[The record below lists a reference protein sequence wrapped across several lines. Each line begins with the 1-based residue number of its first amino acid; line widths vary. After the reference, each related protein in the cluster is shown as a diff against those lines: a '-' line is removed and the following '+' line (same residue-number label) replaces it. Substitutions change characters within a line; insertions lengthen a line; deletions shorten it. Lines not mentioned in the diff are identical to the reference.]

1 MKKPRLLLA
10 LGMLAGSASFA
21 ACTTTVTPTD
31 PSDAAPSAT
40 TTSPPSPTG
49 TSTTPP
55 PGPDAGDSAPPA
67 DAAADTT
74 ADTATD
80 APVPP
85 VDAAADVADSG
96 AADAADAATV
106 DAADG
111 ATVVPATTVIDAPGL
126 SEFDINATKLVYRTG
141 TASFMRCT
149 LPACADSTAQVV
161 PASPLGSWHLG
172 SGDKVHYVT
181 KTGVQSGFRL
191 GAVPLGSTTATYV
204 STGNAPTALESS
216 YVGGTT
222 ERVMLREIP
231 GLVGGGRYAYYFYT
245 GPGGNTDRTPRA
257 GRYLHE
263 NFGGATVTYRP
274 VQAPFATPMAA
285 TLAGVTA
292 PVPAS
297 DPSFIAVTPGGAA
310 SPTLVVIR
318 GGQVEACPLPCA
330 TWKGLGAL
338 GTAINVS
345 DTHLYVGTPTGLMR
359 CALSEIAA
367 TDTCTLVSHG
377 PTESAADP
385 MYVTATDV
393 WYRSGT
399 RVRRVAK

>member
-1 MKKPRLLLA
+1 MKKPGLLLA

-21 ACTTTVTPTD
+21 ACTTDVTPID
-31 PSDAAPSAT
+31 PGDAAPSAT
-40 TTSPPSPTG
+40 TTSPPTPTG
-49 TSTTPP
+49 TATTPP

-67 DAAADTT
+67 DAT
-74 ADTATD
+74 ADTSADTAAD
-80 APVPP
+80 APAPP
-85 VDAAADVADSG
+85 VDGGADAADSG
-96 AADAADAATV
+96 AADAADASPV

-111 ATVVPATTVIDAPGL
+111 ATSVPATTVIDAVGL
-126 SEFDINATKLVYRTG
+126 IDFDLNAANLVYRTG
-141 TASFMRCT
+141 TATFMRCT

-172 SGDKVHYVT
+172 SADKVHYVT

-204 STGNAPTALESS
+204 NTGGAPTALEAS

-231 GLVGGGRYAYYFYT
+231 SIVGGGRFSYQLYN

-257 GRYLHE
+257 GRYLHQ
-263 NFGGATVTYRP
+263 NFGGASVTYRP
-274 VQAPFATPMAA
+274 AQAPFATPVAA

-292 PVPAS
+292 PVPAT
-297 DPSFIAVTPGGAA
+297 DPSAIAITPSAA
-310 SPTLVVIR
+310 AQPTLVVVR

-330 TWKGLGAL
+330 AWKGLGAL
-338 GTAINVS
+338 GSAINVS
-345 DTHLYVGTPTGLMR
+345 ETHLYVGTATGLMR
-359 CALSEIAA
+359 CELAEIAA
-367 TDTCTLVSHG
+367 AGTCTLVSHG
-377 PTESAADP
+377 PAESAATP
-385 MYVTATDV
+385 IYVTATDV
-393 WYRSGT
+393 WYRSDT